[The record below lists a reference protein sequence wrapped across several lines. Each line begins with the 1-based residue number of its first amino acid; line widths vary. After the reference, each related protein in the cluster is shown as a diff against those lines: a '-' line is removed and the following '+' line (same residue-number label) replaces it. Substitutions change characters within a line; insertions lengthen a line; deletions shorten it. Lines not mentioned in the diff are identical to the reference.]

1 MTACRDQAELRVF
14 DIDSLIAQEHRA
26 RMFWSA
32 VERLDLSRFYA
43 LIAARGSEP
52 GRPALDPKVLLA
64 VWLYAT
70 SEGVGSAR
78 HLARLCERDH
88 AYQWLCGGLRPNHHS
103 LSDFRVQHQQALD
116 DLLSQILASL
126 MAAGLLRLRR
136 VAQDGVRVRAH
147 AGAASFRKAS
157 TLRERCLAE
166 ATEQVQRLRDELHND
181 PAASSARERAAQERA
196 ARERQQALD
205 RALAELP
212 KVQACHERSQRKG
225 GRARAAKHKG
235 GEAARE
241 ARVSTTDPE
250 ARVMKMGDGG
260 FRPAYNVQ
268 FATTTAD
275 RVIVGVEVCNEGT
288 DAGQMVPMI
297 EQIAQRTGQ
306 RPTEYLV
313 DGGYTKLSA
322 IDALESRGT
331 QVYAPVAAS
340 RDERVDRYARKRD
353 DTDHT
358 ARWRARMN
366 TAEAR
371 AIYRER
377 ASTAETVHADLR
389 AWRGLRQMPVRGQ
402 SKVRS
407 VALWMAVTHNLMRAE
422 VLRRTA

>member
-1 MTACRDQAELRVF
+1 
-14 DIDSLIAQEHRA
+14 
-26 RMFWSA
+26 
-32 VERLDLSRFYA
+32 
-43 LIAARGSEP
+43 
-52 GRPALDPKVLLA
+52 
-64 VWLYAT
+64 
-70 SEGVGSAR
+70 
-78 HLARLCERDH
+78 
-88 AYQWLCGGLRPNHHS
+88 
-103 LSDFRVQHQQALD
+103 
-116 DLLSQILASL
+116 
-126 MAAGLLRLRR
+126 
-136 VAQDGVRVRAH
+136 
-147 AGAASFRKAS
+147 
-157 TLRERCLAE
+157 
-166 ATEQVQRLRDELHND
+166 
-181 PAASSARERAAQERA
+181 
-196 ARERQQALD
+196 
-205 RALAELP
+205 LP